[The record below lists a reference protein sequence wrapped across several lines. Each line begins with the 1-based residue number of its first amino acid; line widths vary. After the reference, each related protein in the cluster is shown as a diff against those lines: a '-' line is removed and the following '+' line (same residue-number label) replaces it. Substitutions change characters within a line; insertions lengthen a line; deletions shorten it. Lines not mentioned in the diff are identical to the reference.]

1 MYSFKSR
8 IDCSSNQR
16 TNTQS
21 DQLLTMISLLQ
32 DTNCPKLSKV
42 LRPEESFNTVD
53 GADILLREDDSS
65 NNYQEPRTGW
75 RLLLEAWIRG

>member
-1 MYSFKSR
+1 MYSFKSC

-32 DTNCPKLSKV
+32 DSNCPNLSKV
-42 LRPEESFNTVD
+42 LRPKESVNTVD
-53 GADILLREDDSS
+53 GADI
-65 NNYQEPRTGW
+65 YYVKMT
-75 RLLLEAWIRG
+75 AVIIWIRNPRRG